1 MSMDSASVITVQ
13 IGARLREAREYLGFT
28 QEEVAEKIALGRTAI
43 TGIENGRRKVTA
55 EELARFAALYNRPL
69 DYFIGTVSK
78 PPPDELTAA
87 LFRATQGLTKDDKE
101 QVLKFAQF
109 LRHAGKAPS
118 MDDES

>member
-1 MSMDSASVITVQ
+1 MSIDTSPATTGRIAAQ
-13 IGARLREAREYLGFT
+13 LREAREYMGFT
-28 QEEVAEKIALGRTAI
+28 QEEVAEKISLGRTAI

-69 DYFIGTVSK
+69 DYFIGSVFDT
-78 PPPDELTAA
+78 PPDELSTA

-101 QVLKFAQF
+101 QILKFAQF

-118 MDDES
+118 MDGE